1 MPWCPK
7 CKSEYVEGMTQCAD
21 CKVALVDELVEDTKE
36 EMEYSDIT
44 EMPVI
49 EVEDDGKEDIE
60 KPSLSVKYENYHSR
74 AENFKSSAYTLILV
88 GILGIG
94 ALVLLYLDVLPI
106 HFYGAGKYLTNIV
119 MGSLF
124 IIFIIVGVKSFK
136 TAAKYE
142 ELAAEEDKLTEDI
155 KTWVSEN
162 IDVKEII
169 QTENR
174 KNPDMSE
181 EMKYFFYY
189 GSLKKK
195 VVAAFP
201 DAPEDYMDNLLE
213 ELYAQLFEA

>member
-21 CKVALVDELVEDTKE
+21 CKVALVDELGEETHEDTEFVSVK
-36 EMEYSDIT
+36 DI
-44 EMPVI
+44 PVI

-60 KPSLSVKYENYHSR
+60 RPSLTVKYENYHDKT
-74 AENFKSSAYTLILV
+74 ENFRSSAYTLILV
-88 GILGIG
+88 GILGIV
-94 ALVLLYLDVLPI
+94 ALVLLYLDILPI
-106 HFYGAGKYLTNIV
+106 HLYGAGKYLTNIV
-119 MGSLF
+119 MGGLF
-124 IIFIIVGVKSFK
+124 VIFIIVGIRSFK

-142 ELAAEEDKLTEDI
+142 ALAVEEDKLTEEI
-155 KTWVSEN
+155 KKWISEN
-162 IDVKEII
+162 IDANEII

-174 KNPDMSE
+174 KNPDMGE
-181 EMKYFFYY
+181 EMKYFFYF

-201 DAPEDYMDNLLE
+201 DAPEAYMDNLLE